1 MRWKKNGMGRI
12 SELLNFLLDYRLVP
26 LKVARMEWPI
36 LCQGRSLDEPQAQWL
51 RSWIAAQPQWSR
63 KRVAREL
70 CLLWEWQDGKGR
82 LKDFAARSF
91 LLKLEARGL
100 IELPLLQV
108 HQRRPAAATRLV
120 PEVACSMEPIEGSF
134 AQIEPVRVEAVVAG
148 SEEARRVAFYLDR
161 FHYLG
166 WRVVG
171 ENLAYLA
178 RDRQGRDL
186 GVLLFGAPAWRCAP
200 RDRHL
205 GWDETQR
212 RAGLAAVAN
221 NTRFLI
227 LPQVRV
233 PHLASHLLARCA
245 RRIDKDWRR
254 KYGHGL
260 EWLETFVD
268 AERFAGTCYRAANW
282 RHVGFT
288 QGRSRQDRDRTL
300 QVPRKAVFLYQ
311 LR

>member
-1 MRWKKNGMGRI
+1 MT
-12 SELLNFLLDYRLVP
+12 
-26 LKVARMEWPI
+26 WPI
-36 LCQGRSLDEPQAQWL
+36 LCQGRTISEQQAQWL
-51 RSWIAAQPQWSR
+51 RSWIAAHPQWSR
-63 KRVAREL
+63 KGVAREL
-70 CLLWEWQDGKGR
+70 CSLWQWQDAGGR

-100 IELPLLQV
+100 IELPALQV
-108 HQRRPAAATRLV
+108 HKRRVAPAARPV
-120 PEVACSMEPIEGSF
+120 PEAACSLEAVCASL
-134 AQIEPVRVEAVVAG
+134 AQVGPVAVEPVAAA

-178 RDRQGRDL
+178 RDCRGRDL
-186 GVLLFGAPAWRCAP
+186 AVLLFGAPAWRCAP

-205 GWDETQR
+205 CWSEAQR

-227 LPQVRV
+227 LPHVRV

-245 RRIDKDWRR
+245 RRIDGDWRR

-268 AERFAGTCYRAANW
+268 SERFAGTCYRAANW
-282 RHVGFT
+282 RHLGYT
-288 QGRSRQDRDRTL
+288 QGRGRQDTSRTL
-300 QVPRKAVFLYQ
+300 AVPRKAVFVCR